1 MRRLAFLCKSNPRPV
16 HNVTTFFTP
25 ELAREIGLDN
35 ARLLHDAVSIPA
47 WSIDW
52 VLNTCA
58 QNNEVLSR
66 RQRRIKGPDDDNSCD
81 LFVAHEEFLTKLL
94 PVGYKI
100 HFSSSSSSKI
110 LCNNPFVAYAKSVKI
125 HVECVDKFLINK
137 TSANNVNPKCRTSL
151 FCFPSSSLSY
161 LLRMR

>member
-1 MRRLAFLCKSNPRPV
+1 MLTVFFFDECKMVEMRRLAFLCKSNPRPV

-66 RQRRIKGPDDDNSCD
+66 RQRRIKGTDDDNSCD
-81 LFVAHEEFLTKLL
+81 LFVAHEEFFFGFFLPNCFLCGTK
-94 PVGYKI
+94 YT
-100 HFSSSSSSKI
+100 S
-110 LCNNPFVAYAKSVKI
+110 
-125 HVECVDKFLINK
+125 LINC
-137 TSANNVNPKCRTSL
+137 TSFFTYTSS
-151 FCFPSSSLSY
+151 FSHHHHQKYFVTT
-161 LLRMR
+161 LL

>member
-1 MRRLAFLCKSNPRPV
+1 MANSFFWKSFEIDMILLSLSADDLFFFDECKMVEMRRHAFLCKSNPTPV

-81 LFVAHEEFLTKLL
+81 LFVEHEELFYQTASCVVRNRLL
-94 PVGYKI
+94 
-100 HFSSSSSSKI
+100 
-110 LCNNPFVAYAKSVKI
+110 
-125 HVECVDKFLINK
+125 
-137 TSANNVNPKCRTSL
+137 
-151 FCFPSSSLSY
+151 
-161 LLRMR
+161 